1 MMQAGRLMVRNE
13 SHNKAL
19 YIIKKIYI
27 YASKTVNAVAPYL
40 DTHILPNK
48 YNRQE
53 IRRRSLHIAASKCT
67 PPTEPQ
73 YCCMTRQT
81 NRLNGYTTQNHV
93 KFIRDTHTHTY
104 TNYAKI
110 YEFKKK
116 VPMPH
121 KLKWFKISK
130 AASHVHD
137 VATKRPHYN
146 VPWAV
151 LRSDFRIDVLQPWWL
166 VHASFPCER
175 RVQNFINV
183 HLAIVLHTCSIRVRW
198 VHHIFFRTC
207 FLCHFKTRSPKIGLN
222 INLHNWKQ
230 KFKLPDLVLQT
241 YVLCSKPP
249 KINLGVES
257 NHLEIHHFV
266 W

>member
-19 YIIKKIYI
+19 YIIKKNLYI

-93 KFIRDTHTHTY
+93 KFIRDTHTHTHTQITPKY
-104 TNYAKI
+104 
-110 YEFKKK
+110 
-116 VPMPH
+116 MS
-121 KLKWFKISK
+121 SK
-130 AASHVHD
+130 RKS
-137 VATKRPHYN
+137 R
-146 VPWAV
+146 
-151 LRSDFRIDVLQPWWL
+151 
-166 VHASFPCER
+166 C
-175 RVQNFINV
+175 
-183 HLAIVLHTCSIRVRW
+183 
-198 VHHIFFRTC
+198 RTSSNDSKSVKQ
-207 FLCHFKTRSPKIGLN
+207 LPTSMMLLPK
-222 INLHNWKQ
+222 
-230 KFKLPDLVLQT
+230 DLT
-241 YVLCSKPP
+241 TMFHEP
-249 KINLGVES
+249 
-257 NHLEIHHFV
+257 F
-266 W
+266 